1 MVEVVLHEREERPNR
16 YDNNMTV
23 NVMIEHFFKK
33 SVKSFKFTSDV
44 PTVIPTVEP
53 ILTVDSPYKNR
64 TCGEI
69 KYGGKMLKEN
79 GCAVFCLHQGLKNR
93 LKDDIDI
100 AQLAHE
106 VETKGYYEPQKGT
119 YHNLFDHLGLRRATC
134 VEDIL
139 IANMATVLVRNDK
152 YLKDPDHTGHHYIN
166 VIGFSEQLAFID
178 DPMEGPKSI
187 LWTDLLEASLIAW
200 MW

>member
-1 MVEVVLHEREERPNR
+1 
-16 YDNNMTV
+16 
-23 NVMIEHFFKK
+23 
-33 SVKSFKFTSDV
+33 
-44 PTVIPTVEP
+44 
-53 ILTVDSPYKNR
+53 
-64 TCGEI
+64 
-69 KYGGKMLKEN
+69 MLKEN

-100 AQLAHE
+100 AQLAYE

-152 YLKDPDHTGHHYIN
+152 CLKNPDNTGHHYIN
-166 VIGFSEQLAFID
+166 IIGFSEQLAFID